1 MKKRDSDKNPFEKK
15 NLVKLAPAA
24 VVIAAVAAAGAQ
36 AGSSGKEVTAETREV
51 VKSQDLESLLKTA
64 YSYEAA
70 DDEAEEESL
79 LKAGKNTSLA
89 SSKKKTSKISKK
101 KSGIKKGSSKTLPV
115 KTAASSGVGQGSTT
129 TPTTE
134 VPEGG
139 YKDGT
144 YQGSGTGFGG
154 TITVQVTVSG
164 GKITA
169 VDILS
174 ASGETGSYFA
184 SAQGVV
190 SKVLSSQSPNV
201 DAVSGATYSS
211 NGIIQAVQNALS
223 QAGNSDSATPAAT
236 PTPTP
241 TPKPAKKPKKDT
253 SVSYKDGVYEGQA
266 EGFDGIVTVKVTI
279 KNGKIKKISN
289 TNTDTPEFFNKA
301 WKTIKSNVISR
312 QSTSEI
318 DTVSGATFSSNG
330 ILGALSQ
337 ALSKADQSG
346 TTDSKEED
354 ITPTPTA
361 VPDETVTPIPT
372 EIPQPTKTPDNPSDE
387 QPVVKLLKDGTYT
400 GSAMGYSGKVNITL
414 TIKDGKITEVTNTN
428 SDTRSFFNKA
438 WRSIQPKILEKQ
450 STEGIDTV
458 SGATFSSMGI
468 LDASK
473 IALEQAKNT
482 EVQPSVT
489 PEPTEAPDSTE
500 KPEPTNTP
508 KPTSVPE
515 PTTAPEP
522 TAVPEPTET
531 PAPTSVPEP
540 TDTPENSVTPEPTAT
555 PEPTP
560 VPAGAYT
567 DGTYTGIGEGNDG
580 PDSVQVTVTISGGQI
595 VGATYFSYDDEEYAD
610 TAWEGIRG
618 QVMGKQSA
626 DSVDTVSGCTYS
638 SQGFIQAFRNALN
651 QAKGA

>member
-51 VKSQDLESLLKTA
+51 VKSKDLESLLKTA

-70 DDEAEEESL
+70 DDEAKEESL
-79 LKAGKNTSLA
+79 LKAGKNTSS

-266 EGFDGIVTVKVTI
+266 EGFDGTVTVKVTI

-354 ITPTPTA
+354 ITPTPTT

-387 QPVVKLLKDGTYT
+387 QPVVKLLKDGIYI

-531 PAPTSVPEP
+531 PAPTSAPEP

-610 TAWEGIRG
+610 TAWEGILG

-638 SQGFIQAFRNALN
+638 SQGIIQAFRNALN